1 MDDCEDS
8 LNHNCSDFED
18 EEAGNRRG
26 ADCHGHGTA
35 VASNAAGNHL
45 GVAKKAT
52 VYSVRVLNCS
62 GYGPWGVIINGLL
75 LAVEAAKNSSRPSVI
90 SMSIEGLKSTSLND
104 AVKMATD
111 AGVPVVA
118 AAGNKHSDAC
128 SYSPASAPSAI
139 TVGGTAEGDRLYI
152 DTNGGRCVDILAP
165 GEFVL
170 AANYNSESG
179 TLFASGTSFA
189 TPIVSGVLA
198 IYLQERPFLSV
209 QDLTYLLIDTSVKG
223 ILDLSILSDVDL
235 AETTPNRLVQVNRG
249 ELSACTQGS

>member
-8 LNHNCSDFED
+8 LNHTCSDYKD
-18 EEAGNRRG
+18 EGFGNRRG
-26 ADCHGHGTA
+26 DDCEGHGTA

-90 SMSIEGLKSTSLND
+90 SMSLGGLKSTAMNE
-104 AVKMATD
+104 AVQVATD

-118 AAGNKHSDAC
+118 AAGNDHSDAC

-139 TVGGTAEGDRLYI
+139 TVGGTAEGDGLYI

-165 GEFVL
+165 GEDVL
-170 AANYNSESG
+170 VANYSSENG
-179 TLFASGTSFA
+179 RHFINGTSFA

-209 QDLTYLLIDTSVKG
+209 QDLTQLLIDTSVKG
-223 ILDLSILSDVDL
+223 ILDMSILSDVDL